1 MGQNLTLHVNKCIY
15 DVTGGTD
22 SGTAGAITP
31 ADAVSIPDNA
41 IIKNCITYTSV
52 AMVAA
57 SGTPTIKIDCGGI
70 ALVAVQNC
78 VGHASLADEK
88 VTVNAVYDKTTA
100 AGPPIVTIADAN
112 INAGVV
118 EIITEYYL
126 ATSQGA

>member
-1 MGQNLTLHVNKCIY
+1 MAQIKKYSAKCTY
-15 DVTGGTD
+15 DVTGAVD

-31 ADAVSIPDNA
+31 ADAQIIPDNA
-41 IIKNCITYTSV
+41 IVTSCITYTSV
-52 AMVAA
+52 AMVAV

-88 VTVNAVYDKTTA
+88 VTINAVGDKTTA
-100 AGPPIVTIADAN
+100 AGFPIVTIAAAN

-118 EIITEYYL
+118 EIIVEYYL
-126 ATSQGA
+126 ATALGA